1 MKQKANFIITGRI
14 GKIDAKEK
22 VTHIDVATNYP
33 YKDKDDNWKDRT
45 VWNRV
50 TLFKNQHER
59 ATEIGVGD
67 LVTFAGRVG
76 QSSYELNGVRH
87 YNVDLTVADFTIERR
102 KGEQAPPTNDT
113 PLADDEGDDDIP
125 F

>member
-1 MKQKANFIITGRI
+1 MKQKADFIITGRI

-50 TLFKNQHER
+50 TLFKKQHER

-67 LVTFAGRVG
+67 LVTFEGRVG
-76 QSSYELNGVRH
+76 QSSYEQNGVRH
-87 YNVDLTVADFTIERR
+87 YNVDLTVNDFTIERR
-102 KGEQAPPTNDT
+102 KGEQATTTNDT
-113 PLADDEGDDDIP
+113 PPAEDDDDHVP

>member
-1 MKQKANFIITGRI
+1 MKQKADFIITGRI

-22 VTHIDVATNYP
+22 VAHIDVATNYP

-50 TLFKNQHER
+50 TLFKKQHER
-59 ATEIGVGD
+59 VTEIGVGD
-67 LVTFAGRVG
+67 LVTFEGRVG
-76 QSSYELNGVRH
+76 QSSYERNGVRH
-87 YNVDLTVADFTIERR
+87 YNVDLTVNDFTIERR
-102 KGEQAPPTNDT
+102 KGEQATTTNDT
-113 PLADDEGDDDIP
+113 PPAEDDDHVP

>member
-1 MKQKANFIITGRI
+1 MKQKADFIITGRI

-22 VTHIDVATNYP
+22 VAHIDVATNYP

-50 TLFKNQHER
+50 TLFKKQHER
-59 ATEIGVGD
+59 VTEIGVGD
-67 LVTFAGRVG
+67 LVTFEGRVG
-76 QSSYELNGVRH
+76 QSSYERNGVRH
-87 YNVDLTVADFTIERR
+87 YNVDLTVNDFTIERR
-102 KGEQAPPTNDT
+102 KGEQATTTNDT
-113 PLADDEGDDDIP
+113 PPAEDDDDHVP

>member
-1 MKQKANFIITGRI
+1 MKQKADFIITGRI

-22 VTHIDVATNYP
+22 VAHIDVATKYP

-50 TLFKNQHER
+50 TLFKKQHER

-67 LVTFAGRVG
+67 LVTFEGRVG
-76 QSSYELNGVRH
+76 QSSYERNGVRH
-87 YNVDLTVADFTIERR
+87 YNVDLTVNDFTIERR
-102 KGEQAPPTNDT
+102 KGEQATTTNDT
-113 PLADDEGDDDIP
+113 PPAEDDDHVP